1 MFFFYN
7 TECLFSF
14 LTNNIDIESINT
26 SICQHFNKQNNRT
39 THYNCY
45 INVEMLLLN
54 VMYTVRETR
63 SEQVVSSVV
72 RQTSVSAVDIV
83 LAILTI
89 TPVAKQDG
97 AYWNY

>member
-1 MFFFYN
+1 
-7 TECLFSF
+7 
-14 LTNNIDIESINT
+14 
-26 SICQHFNKQNNRT
+26 
-39 THYNCY
+39 
-45 INVEMLLLN
+45 MLLLN